1 VGAEK
6 DETFLSGIDL
16 NSWDREAV
24 DSLHVGGDIQENGI
38 DMRRDQG
45 FTLIELMIVVAIIA
59 IIASIAIP
67 NLLSARLTANETAA
81 ISTLRNLASSQAQLQ
96 ASGAIDVDGD
106 GAGEYGFFGELAGGN
121 NLRGTTT
128 TVNPPVLSAAFRTV
142 SDSVVSRSGF
152 LFAIFLPDENGLG
165 VAEDTTGGAPTG
177 TDWDTAAD
185 FCETTWCAYAWPIN
199 KGNSGNRCFF
209 VNQQGDVLAS
219 QNRIALYTTGNN
231 PNPDAAFVSTV
242 STNQITG
249 LVAANSTGKDG
260 ESWVVVQ

>member
-1 VGAEK
+1 MCAEK
-6 DETFLSGIDL
+6 DETFLSGIDPTR
-16 NSWDREAV
+16 DRDAA
-24 DSLHVGGDIQENGI
+24 DSLHVGGDIQENRT

-106 GAGEYGFFGELAGGN
+106 GAGEYGFFGELSGGVS
-121 NLRGTTT
+121 LRGTTS
-128 TVNPPVLSAAFRTV
+128 TVNPPVLSAAFRAV
-142 SDSVVSRSGF
+142 NNSVVSRSGY
-152 LFAIFLPDENGLG
+152 LFSIYLPDENGLG
-165 VAEDTTGGAPTG
+165 IQEDTAGGAPTA
-177 TDWDTAAD
+177 TDWDAAAD

-199 KGNSGNRCFF
+199 RGNSGNRVFF

-219 QNRIALYTTGNN
+219 QNRVALYSGQVTV
-231 PNPDAAFVSTV
+231 PAPDAAFVSTV

-260 ESWVVVQ
+260 ENWVVVQ